1 MHRESDRAVL
11 GRLRDYHADDE
22 ITGFPIHK
30 RKNLLGF
37 GCAPFLYANTQTI

>member
-22 ITGFPIHK
+22 ITGFLIHK
-30 RKNLLGF
+30 KKTLGF
-37 GCAPFLYANTQTI
+37 GCAPFLCANTQTI